1 VSQVAPAETLPLPAG
16 TESGYIGLRTLH
28 LEAAMEM
35 VTDPRQKIED
45 VLESIR
51 PALRS
56 DGGDVELIDFDEDDG
71 IVQVRL
77 VGACGTCPI
86 STMTLKQGIERRIM
100 MAVPEV
106 RGILAL

>member
-1 VSQVAPAETLPLPAG
+1 MTQS
-16 TESGYIGLRTLH
+16 
-28 LEAAMEM
+28 
-35 VTDPRQKIED
+35 DKRQKIED

-56 DGGDVELIDFDEDDG
+56 DGGDVEFIDYDEDDG

-77 VGACGTCPI
+77 VGACGSCPV
-86 STMTLKQGIERRIM
+86 SSMTLRQGIERRIM
-100 MAVPEV
+100 MALPEV